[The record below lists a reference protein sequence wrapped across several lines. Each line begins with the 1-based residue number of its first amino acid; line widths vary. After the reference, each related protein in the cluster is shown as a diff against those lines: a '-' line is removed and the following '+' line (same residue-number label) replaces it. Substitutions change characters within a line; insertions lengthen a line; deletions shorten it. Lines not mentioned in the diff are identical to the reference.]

1 VTIKPPFPYFGG
13 KQTLGDRIIR
23 LLPEHRH
30 YVEPYGGSLSLLLAK
45 PRVRFET
52 VNDLDGDLM
61 HFWRVLRTRPD
72 ELESACGLTPH
83 SRAEHDAAKEAHKQQ
98 PVADEVERARQ
109 TWVQLT
115 QGRSGKRGAVGWRYY
130 VNPASSTYSMPQ
142 YLAAY
147 VARFGPIVERLHGVS
162 LECRPALEV
171 VERYGAHSE
180 VLLMVDPPYVRST
193 RAGVGYRHEMDD
205 DDHRE
210 LAKMLHGC
218 ASTVVLCGYP
228 SNLYDE
234 ELFPDWNRL
243 ALPASTGNGGEWRD
257 RTEVLWSNRPLGQ
270 QMDLFDLDE
279 VGGAA

>member
-115 QGRSGKRGAVGWRYY
+115 QGRSGK
-130 VNPASSTYSMPQ
+130 
-142 YLAAY
+142 
-147 VARFGPIVERLHGVS
+147 PIVERLHGVS